1 MSAGTVEAVMIERI
15 GKANDYLQAAMF
27 CFGVV
32 KKNRGRGKQ
41 EVRGMAREVDVDRG
55 GSASDTDSS
64 PVGLARVLVY
74 LNTLGCRAR
83 WRRIRGPGVLF
94 PLRPGWEDGKDGR
107 RRMGSQEAESSGGW
121 AGVGRS
127 GSRSKTGLQLFV

>member
-15 GKANDYLQAAMF
+15 GKANDYLQAVVF

-41 EVRGMAREVDVDRG
+41 EVGGMAREVDVDRG
-55 GSASDTDSS
+55 SSASDTDSS

-74 LNTLGCRAR
+74 LDTLGCRAR
-83 WRRIRGPGVLF
+83 
-94 PLRPGWEDGKDGR
+94 
-107 RRMGSQEAESSGGW
+107 
-121 AGVGRS
+121 
-127 GSRSKTGLQLFV
+127 

>member
-15 GKANDYLQAAMF
+15 GKANDHLQVAMF

-41 EVRGMAREVDVDRG
+41 EVGGMAREVDIDRG
-55 GSASDTDSS
+55 GSDTDSS

-74 LNTLGCRAR
+74 LGTLRCRAR
-83 WRRIRGPGVLF
+83 WRRIRGPGVLL
-94 PLRPGWEDGKDGR
+94 PLRPGWDSGFLEGWD
-107 RRMGSQEAESSGGW
+107 AESCSGGW

-127 GSRSKTGLQLFV
+127 GPPSKTGLQLFCTVRV